1 MPKPSHLRSVDP
13 TPAPAAQGAAPRP
26 SGAAVESVP
35 KPGKRRKFSAAEK
48 LRIVREA
55 AACTQRGDIEALL
68 RREGIYS
75 SLLAAW
81 RKQLALHGSEALA
94 ERKPGRKPKQDAK
107 DRRIAELEKRSAR
120 LEDKLALAEKLI
132 DLQKKVSAILGI
144 NLTNDGER

>member
-1 MPKPSHLRSVDP
+1 M
-13 TPAPAAQGAAPRP
+13 A
-26 SGAAVESVP
+26 

-55 AACTQRGDIEALL
+55 AACPQRGDIDALL

-94 ERKPGRKPKQDAK
+94 ERKPGHKPKQDAK
-107 DRRIAELEKRSAR
+107 DRRMPSSRSAR
-120 LEDKLALAEKLI
+120 RASRRSSRSPPPARAGSGARSVGRLI
-132 DLQKKVSAILGI
+132 FQREHGPGH
-144 NLTNDGER
+144 NLPENGRRHKP

>member
-1 MPKPSHLRSVDP
+1 M
-13 TPAPAAQGAAPRP
+13 A
-26 SGAAVESVP
+26 

-55 AACTQRGDIEALL
+55 AACTQRGDIDALR

-94 ERKPGRKPKQDAK
+94 ERKPGHEPKQDAK
-107 DRRIAELEKRSAR
+107 DRRMPSSRSAR
-120 LEDKLALAEKLI
+120 RASRRSSRSLRSSSPPARAGSGARSVGRFIFQREH
-132 DLQKKVSAILGI
+132 GPGH
-144 NLTNDGER
+144 NLPENGRRHKP

>member
-1 MPKPSHLRSVDP
+1 M
-13 TPAPAAQGAAPRP
+13 
-26 SGAAVESVP
+26 P

-120 LEDKLALAEKLI
+120 LEEKLALAEKLI
-132 DLQKKVSAILGI
+132 DLQKKSLPFWASISRPTESA
-144 NLTNDGER
+144 DGRHRAAR

>member
-55 AACTQRGDIEALL
+55 AACTERGDIEALL

-120 LEDKLALAEKLI
+120 LEEKLALAEKLI
-132 DLQKKVSAILGI
+132 DLQKKVSAILGV
-144 NLTNDGER
+144 NLTTDGER